1 MPKVR
6 PTPTT
11 TTAIAFPVQ
20 AVPSAPPSS
29 SPELATVPT
38 TLSPSTM
45 MANRLYRSAMWCG
58 CQGVPPAAP
67 WAKTGSASS
76 SAPRT
81 MNAAKTT

>member
-6 PTPTT
+6 PTPAT

-29 SPELATVPT
+29 SPDEATVPT

-45 MANRLYRSAMWCG
+45 IANRPYRSAM
-58 CQGVPPAAP
+58 
-67 WAKTGSASS
+67 
-76 SAPRT
+76 
-81 MNAAKTT
+81 